1 MSSGSAN
8 AGTIRAQLI
17 LNADQFIRDMN
28 RARSQMTQMQS
39 RTQRVS
45 ADMDRLQ
52 KTGAVLGTVL
62 AATMGISVK
71 AAVDFEAQMKRVQA
85 ITGASDAE
93 FKALEKTAQHLG
105 KTTSFS
111 ASEAAQGFEYLAM
124 AGYDVNQ
131 IISAMPGVLNLA
143 KIGQMDLAT
152 AADISTNILSG
163 FGLTAADTSK
173 VIDVLAET
181 ITSSN
186 TNIQQL
192 GDAMKYAAPVAST
205 LGWSIEETAAA
216 IGIMSNAGIQGS
228 QAGTSLRM
236 TLLQLSSPSK
246 RAADMMKELGI
257 NTKDANGEM
266 KPAPELIKH
275 ISERLKGLTQSQ
287 KVTALAHM
295 VGTEAA
301 SGFIN
306 VINAGPK
313 ALDEFT
319 KQLQNSENAAQK
331 MAKTI
336 DDTARG
342 AYNELK
348 SALEGLGI
356 QIGNELLPA
365 FTELLKAGTSI
376 VRWFGELDSGTV
388 ATTLKMGGA
397 ASAVLVLGSALVK
410 LGIAIRGLYASMG
423 PGGWILL
430 GLSAIAA
437 AYVGVSDA
445 TKRNAE
451 VNLEAADSL
460 REQTKTL
467 EHAISRYDLL
477 RFKANLTNDELSR
490 FIDINSEIN
499 KTADPAVIEALQKE
513 QAALAEKSGLT
524 NEEMAELLEHNKT
537 LVEVVPDA
545 TLRIT
550 EQGNAL
556 VESTDAAKKYAKE
569 LHGMTVAELELQQ
582 AKLEANIPKL
592 LEKEKQLIEEAKS
605 AREKIP
611 EIEEKIAEK
620 ERSINKLREQQNGA
634 SEQGKRVLEETIQA
648 EERRLKKL
656 REEKIQLKDIIVEKQ
671 NAVDK
676 TQEEQKKLEQV
687 NQRLFEAK
695 AEQLGINDAKGIT
708 VEKAEQE
715 IKKINESIQKAEE
728 KRKTDVRGAK
738 EIDARI
744 SYLNTERAKYQELIG
759 QASNLNR
766 ELGKSV
772 RKNVSVNVNYSQIGN
787 LRPGI
792 GRNQILHK
800 GGIFPEEKTPRYHTG
815 VSSARPLFDIFSS
828 MAGGVAQGLG
838 EVNARLL
845 GGEMVITRQQQAK
858 LFNFIRGLQ
867 AAYPNTGVGAG
878 AGLSEEKIAEI
889 VRKVPVNVALNV
901 DGREMARALAEPMDR
916 ELYIL
921 QQQKARF

>member
-1 MSSGSAN
+1 MTTAN
-8 AGTIRAQLI
+8 AGEIRARLTLQ
-17 LNADQFIRDMN
+17 ADQFVRDMN
-28 RARSQMTQMQS
+28 NARSQMEQTAN
-39 RTQRVS
+39 RTRQLR
-45 ADMDRLQ
+45 ADMDKMQ
-52 KTGAVLGTVL
+52 KVGTILGTTMV
-62 AATMGISVK
+62 AAMGASLKV
-71 AAVDFEAQMKRVQA
+71 AVDFEAQMKRVQA

-143 KIGQMDLAT
+143 KIGQMDLA
-152 AADISTNILSG
+152 
-163 FGLTAADTSK
+163 
-173 VIDVLAET
+173 
-181 ITSSN
+181 
-186 TNIQQL
+186 
-192 GDAMKYAAPVAST
+192 
-205 LGWSIEETAAA
+205 TAAA

-319 KQLQNSENAAQK
+319 KQLQNSENAAEN
-331 MAKTI
+331 MTKTI
-336 DDTARG
+336 DSTAKG
-342 AYNELK
+342 AFTELK

-356 QIGNELLPA
+356 SVGNELLPA
-365 FTELLKAGTSI
+365 FTELLKAGTGI
-376 VRWFGELDSGTV
+376 VRFLGELDSGVLSTS
-388 ATTLKMGGA
+388 LKAGAA
-397 ASAVLVLGSALVK
+397 ASAVLVFGAALVK
-410 LGIAIRGLYASMG
+410 LSVAVRGLHLALG
-423 PGGWILL
+423 PGGWFLA
-430 GLSAIAA
+430 GLSALAAMYVVTSDAA
-437 AYVGVSDA
+437 ARNSEVS
-445 TKRNAE
+445 
-451 VNLEAADSL
+451 LEAADSL

-592 LEKEKQLIEEAKS
+592 LEKEKRLIEEAKS

-634 SEQGKRVLEETIQA
+634 SEQGKRVLEETIEA
-648 EERRLKKL
+648 EKRRLEKL
-656 REEKIQLKDIIVEKQ
+656 RKEKIELKDIINEKRI
-671 NAVDK
+671 AVDK
-676 TQEEQKKLEQV
+676 VQEEQKKLEQV

-695 AEQLGINDAKGIT
+695 AEQLGINDVKGIT
-708 VEKAEQE
+708 VQKAEEE
-715 IKKINESIQKAEE
+715 IRKIDESIRKAEE

-744 SYLNTERAKYQELIG
+744 SYLNTEKAKYQELIG

-792 GRNQILHK
+792 GRTQMFHK
-800 GGIFPEEKTPRYHTG
+800 GGVVPEDNTPRYHTG

-828 MAGGVAQGLG
+828 MAGGVVQGLG

-845 GGEMVITRQQQAK
+845 GGEMVITRQQQAS
-858 LFNFIRGLQ
+858 LFNFIRNLQ

-878 AGLSEEKIAEI
+878 AGLTREDIAEI
-889 VRKVPVNVALNV
+889 VRKVPVNVSVQL
-901 DGREMARALAEPMDR
+901 DKREMARVLAHPIGVEMHR
-916 ELYIL
+916 EMREKQRGLGGPPEFRS
-921 QQQKARF
+921 KARYNW